1 MDTAALNARFTSP
14 PVVTFDDLYH
24 VLRHTLLSPFFTG
37 GLLAFTH
44 LFQVNPNPYHL
55 SHCTSTSDPSPT
67 SALAEARP
75 A

>member
-1 MDTAALNARFTSP
+1 
-14 PVVTFDDLYH
+14 
-24 VLRHTLLSPFFTG
+24 
-37 GLLAFTH
+37 LLAFTH